1 MTRANR
7 LIDDLTTIQINHMHK
22 SQSIQMNSN
31 SIQVNLK
38 KENASRLSDQLVLE
52 DGSQISLNSP
62 VCSMMGLGSSCSD
75 RVLTQRVNKF
85 FN

>member
-52 DGSQISLNSP
+52 DGSQISLNSH
-62 VCSMMGLGSSCSD
+62 VCSMLVLGSSCSY
-75 RVLTQRVNKF
+75 RILTQRVKTF

>member
-1 MTRANR
+1 MTKANG
-7 LIDDLTTIQINHMHK
+7 LIDDLTAIQMNHMYK
-22 SQSIQMNSN
+22 SQNIQLNSN

-62 VCSMMGLGSSCSD
+62 VCSMLGVGSSCSD
-75 RVLTQRVNKF
+75 RVLTQRVYK
-85 FN
+85 